1 MNFSYVM
8 PVKTCAHYIN
18 KPTYVHAAI
27 NEDVDDSN
35 LYTIGVVQQSFTN
48 GLKVGLG
55 VTGTLAFF
63 TWLFFRK

>member
-1 MNFSYVM
+1 M
-8 PVKTCAHYIN
+8 N
-18 KPTYVHAAI
+18 KPTYVHATI

-35 LYTIGVVQQSFTN
+35 LYTIGVVRQSFTN

-55 VTGTLAFF
+55 VAGVSSTVAFL